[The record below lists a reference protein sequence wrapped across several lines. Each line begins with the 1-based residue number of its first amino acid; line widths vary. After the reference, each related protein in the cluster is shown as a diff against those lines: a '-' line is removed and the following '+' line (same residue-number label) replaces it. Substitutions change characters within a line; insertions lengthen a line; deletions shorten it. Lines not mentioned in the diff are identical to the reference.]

1 MHEATQRGK
10 GGASVSS
17 PAVQLSRTDRA
28 LLVPFGDHARG
39 ATLSAR
45 TCARTLVAVV
55 AAAAAAGVDAVMDLT
70 PSLVVQP
77 RLDFRL
83 CCRRQV
89 DSCFYCLHRCVARLR
104 FMST

>member
-10 GGASVSS
+10 EGASVSS
-17 PAVQLSRTDRA
+17 PAAQLSRTDRA
-28 LLVPFGDHARG
+28 FLVPLGDHARG

-55 AAAAAAGVDAVMDLT
+55 AAAAAGVDAVMDLT
-70 PSLVVQP
+70 LSLVVQP